1 MKQLVLELSAPPAPS
16 LQNFVVGRNAA
27 VIAALTALAEQPEAG
42 AVIYI
47 HGESGCGKTHLLNAL
62 ARHWDSAA
70 TQIPCIV
77 ADDVHKQ
84 NDSQQIELFDAF
96 NRAKLN
102 GGIILAAGDVAPL
115 ELKVREDLR
124 TRLGSGLVFQ
134 LHALSDTEK
143 RDALRNHAQLR
154 GLKLSDEVLN
164 YVLTHLRRDMP
175 TQMMVL
181 DAIDHY
187 SLMAKRPVTLPLVRE
202 ALQSL
207 ETPT

>member
-16 LQNFVVGRNAA
+16 LQNFVVGRNGA
-27 VIAALTALAEQPEAG
+27 VIAALTTLAEQPEAG
-42 AVIYI
+42 AVIYVY
-47 HGESGCGKTHLLNAL
+47 GESGCGKSHLLEAL
-62 ARHWDSAA
+62 ATHWKSAA
-70 TQIPCIV
+70 QIPCTV
-77 ADDVHKQ
+77 ADDVQ
-84 NDSQQIELFDAF
+84 TLSDAQQIEIFDAF
-96 NRAKLN
+96 NGAKLK
-102 GGIILAAGDVAPL
+102 GGIILAAGNVAPL

-134 LHALSDTEK
+134 LHALSDEEK
-143 RDALRNHAQLR
+143 RNALRKHAQLR

-181 DAIDHY
+181 DAIDQY
-187 SLMAKRPVTLPLVRE
+187 SLVAKRPVTLPLVRE

-207 ETPT
+207 ETRT